1 MRFPPLWRISACA
14 ALLGLGQNGLLV
26 ALPVLVERFGLP
38 LSQWAGL
45 ILLGSMLFLLGS
57 PFWGR
62 IADRHGARGVVI
74 QALLGYVTSF
84 ALIGF
89 ALWTAAHGWLG
100 DGALLA
106 LVAAARVLYGL
117 TVSGM
122 VPACQQWSLA
132 LHDGEERVKAL
143 AAISA
148 GLSSGRLLGPLI
160 AAASLSLSAHA
171 PFVVMLLCGMLALLL
186 LRGIPAPTPQ
196 LPSAASRA
204 ARLPR
209 GPLDLLPCLAIAL
222 LLAMSAS
229 LMQLGLPGALQGRLD
244 IDATRAGH
252 LMGILL
258 SLGALGAL
266 TIQLGITRHRRLSG
280 YALLALGALGLVTG
294 YGVLTMAI
302 GPASFGLGIMIASVG
317 AALAVPGYTDAA
329 TRQRSPG
336 ASAGLLAMAHT
347 LGYGAATL
355 TVSLAA
361 AAHLLPLSL
370 AAACVLLL
378 FVPMTRNHF
387 RIMPAT
393 SRITPTHD

>member
-1 MRFPPLWRISACA
+1 
-14 ALLGLGQNGLLV
+14 
-26 ALPVLVERFGLP
+26 
-38 LSQWAGL
+38 
-45 ILLGSMLFLLGS
+45 
-57 PFWGR
+57 
-62 IADRHGARGVVI
+62 
-74 QALLGYVTSF
+74 
-84 ALIGF
+84 
-89 ALWTAAHGWLG
+89 
-100 DGALLA
+100 
-106 LVAAARVLYGL
+106 
-117 TVSGM
+117 
-122 VPACQQWSLA
+122 
-132 LHDGEERVKAL
+132 
-143 AAISA
+143 
-148 GLSSGRLLGPLI
+148 
-160 AAASLSLSAHA
+160 
-171 PFVVMLLCGMLALLL
+171 
-186 LRGIPAPTPQ
+186 
-196 LPSAASRA
+196 
-204 ARLPR
+204 
-209 GPLDLLPCLAIAL
+209 
-222 LLAMSAS
+222 
-229 LMQLGLPGALQGRLD
+229 MQLGLPGALQGRLD